1 MLCPSHGEPLNN
13 PDAGIQETIRR
24 LTDYYR
30 FQTGNDPVESNRPYA
45 ISPHLVAHHLTTSS
59 FYAIV
64 SNSGKAMFIDYG
76 SASGLHFGNF
86 ERATATTDRIRFV
99 EHSIDR
105 LKTRIRREIRGCRH
119 AQPYARRPHERLP
132 PPGPAPRHQDLVL

>member
-1 MLCPSHGEPLNN
+1 MTRRKN
-13 PDAGIQETIRR
+13 PIWSAGRQAGRAFLTQCADAGIQETIRR

-64 SNSGKAMFIDYG
+64 SNSGKA
-76 SASGLHFGNF
+76 
-86 ERATATTDRIRFV
+86 R
-99 EHSIDR
+99 
-105 LKTRIRREIRGCRH
+105 
-119 AQPYARRPHERLP
+119 
-132 PPGPAPRHQDLVL
+132 